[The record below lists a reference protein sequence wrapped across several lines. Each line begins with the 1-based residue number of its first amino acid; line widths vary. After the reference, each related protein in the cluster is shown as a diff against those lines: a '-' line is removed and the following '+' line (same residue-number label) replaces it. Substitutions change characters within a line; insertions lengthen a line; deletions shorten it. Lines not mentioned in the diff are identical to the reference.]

1 MPSQGTN
8 TLGNWNSAQGYIVK
22 LTGSD
27 ELIIEG
33 FETANPAMTL
43 APGWSIVP
51 VISSCNVDVESLL
64 GEYEQIVMVKEVA
77 GTGVYW
83 PEKAIN
89 SLGNL
94 VPGKA
99 YFFLTNAAVSF
110 TYPACGA
117 K

>member
-8 TLGNWNSAQGYIVK
+8 TLGNWNPAQGYIVK

-27 ELIIEG
+27 ELVIEG
-33 FETANPAMTL
+33 FETANPTLTL
-43 APGWSIVP
+43 AQGWSIVP
-51 VISSCNVDVESLL
+51 VVSSCNVNVASLL
-64 GEYEQIVMVKEVA
+64 GEYEQILMVKEVA

-83 PEKAIN
+83 PENGIN